1 MRQPGESETMN
12 ASPRS
17 LRTAALDAY
26 LVRREADGYLIETRT
41 AVQAV
46 IVRRRWAFARWLMRT
61 GAAERRLVISVDEH
75 GEVSAIAAEPR
86 RW

>member
-1 MRQPGESETMN
+1 MTN
-12 ASPRS
+12 D

-26 LVRREADGYLIETRT
+26 LSRQEADGYRIETRT

-46 IVRRRWAFARWLMRT
+46 IFRRRWDLARRFT
-61 GAAERRLVISVDEH
+61 RARVGERRLVVSVDEH
-75 GEVSAIAAEPR
+75 GEISAVAAEPR

>member
-1 MRQPGESETMN
+1 MTDD
-12 ASPRS
+12 

-26 LVRREADGYLIETRT
+26 LSRQEADGYRVETRT

-46 IVRRRWAFARWLMRT
+46 IFRRRWDLARRFTRT
-61 GAAERRLVISVDEH
+61 GVGQRRLVVSVDEH
-75 GEVSAIAAEPR
+75 GAVSAVAAEPR

>member
-1 MRQPGESETMN
+1 VTGPARNEP
-12 ASPRS
+12 
-17 LRTAALDAY
+17 RTAALDAY
-26 LVRREADGYLIETRT
+26 LARREGDGYSIETRT

-46 IVRRRWAFARWLMRT
+46 IVRRRRLFARRFSRV
-61 GAAERRLVISVDEH
+61 GGAERRLVVSVDEH

>member
-1 MRQPGESETMN
+1 MN
-12 ASPRS
+12 GPARDD

-26 LVRREADGYLIETRT
+26 LARRAGDGYSIETRT

-46 IVRRRWAFARWLMRT
+46 IVRRRWDFARRFTRT
-61 GAAERRLVISVDEH
+61 SAGERRLVVSVDEL
-75 GEVSAIAAEPR
+75 GEVSASAAEPR

>member
-1 MRQPGESETMN
+1 VTGPARN
-12 ASPRS
+12 D

-26 LVRREADGYLIETRT
+26 LARREGDGYLIETRT

-46 IVRRRWAFARWLMRT
+46 IVRRRWDFVRRFMRT
-61 GAAERRLVISVDEH
+61 GAGERRLVVSVDEH
-75 GEVSAIAAEPR
+75 GEVSAVAAEPR

>member
-1 MRQPGESETMN
+1 VTGPARID
-12 ASPRS
+12 

-26 LVRREADGYLIETRT
+26 LARREGDGYAIETRT

-46 IVRRRWAFARWLMRT
+46 IVRRRWLFAPRFSR
-61 GAAERRLVISVDEH
+61 GGGAERRLVVSVDEH
-75 GEVSAIAAEPR
+75 GEVSAVAAEPR

>member
-1 MRQPGESETMN
+1 MTRQE
-12 ASPRS
+12 ADD

-26 LVRREADGYLIETRT
+26 LTQQEADGYRIETRT

-46 IVRRRWAFARWLMRT
+46 ISRRRWDIARRFTRT
-61 GAAERRLVISVDEH
+61 SVGERRLVVSVDQH
-75 GEVSAIAAEPR
+75 GDVISSAAEPV

>member
-1 MRQPGESETMN
+1 MTTP
-12 ASPRS
+12 ASND

-26 LVRREADGYLIETRT
+26 LVRRELDGYSIETRT
-41 AVQAV
+41 AAQAV
-46 IVRRRWAFARWLMRT
+46 IVRDRWAFARRFSRA
-61 GAAERRLVISVDEH
+61 GGGERRLVVSVDEH